1 MPGTDTTYSEVRRG
15 GRAGRAL
22 TLAPAALAFAAYL
35 AVALFG
41 GAQSPLATAAMTILV
56 WSAVALS
63 ALVEPR
69 PPKPSVLGAIAI
81 AALLVLVL
89 LVAASSTWADD
100 DGRVFIDGVRAAGY
114 LGLLLVVA
122 IGIRYREV
130 RPILGGIAAGIVT
143 VAAIAVGSR
152 LFPDALTGDAT
163 FLREFPEAVRGRL
176 SYPIGY
182 WNGLAASMAA
192 GTVLCV
198 WLGSSGATRLV
209 RSAAVGALPLLL
221 LTVYLTGSRGGLL
234 AAILG
239 VCMLL
244 ALAPVRTRALVG
256 ILIGVAG
263 GVLLALAFSTQQDVV
278 EGVAG
283 RGSAPLLAGLIVA
296 IMALGFG
303 LRRLVDERIQLPRVP
318 RLLQG
323 RWLVAAAVAVVAAL
337 FLLGGGIERVG
348 EISDEAKVD
357 AYGRGEFSGRF
368 LALGSN
374 GRLQLWEAAIDA
386 FVEEPIHGIGAGA
399 FGFWWNRNGTLAEP
413 ARDAHSLFLEVLA
426 ELGPLGLLC
435 VLAIFGSA
443 ALAAARLTFG
453 DQDGTVA
460 ALAGILVAGAAGAAV
475 DWTWEIPA
483 AFTLTLLAIGLLVGP
498 MTTRPT
504 APRRLAGAGA
514 GEGGRLLAGLV
525 RAGTVLLALVVVVA
539 SGSLLLSERAI
550 ERSRELAGEGD
561 LAGAASA
568 ARDAARLQPGSEEPW
583 VQLGQIQ
590 TLAGDLDAAAES
602 FREAVERSPDNVQA
616 NLLLAVALYSI
627 GDPGY
632 AAQQERALAVLPAE
646 R

>member
-1 MPGTDTTYSEVRRG
+1 MLV
-15 GRAGRAL
+15 
-22 TLAPAALAFAAYL
+22 PAALAFVVYL
-35 AVALFG
+35 AIALFD
-41 GAQSPLATAAMTILV
+41 GAQSPLATAAMTIGI
-56 WSAVALS
+56 WSALALS

-69 PPKPSVLGAIAI
+69 PPRPSVPALVAI
-81 AALLVLVL
+81 AALLLLVL
-89 LVAASSTWADD
+89 LIAASSTWTSD

-114 LGLLLVVA
+114 LGALVVVA

-130 RPILGGIAAGIVT
+130 RPILAG
-143 VAAIAVGSR
+143 VAAAIVAVAAVALGSR
-152 LFPDALTGDAT
+152 LFPGLLTGDAT

-192 GTVLCV
+192 GVVLCV
-198 WLGSSGATRLV
+198 WLGSNAGSRVA
-209 RSAAVGALPLLL
+209 RSAAVGALPALL
-221 LTVYLTGSRGGLL
+221 LTIYLTGSRGGLL

-239 VCMLL
+239 VCVLL

-256 ILIGVAG
+256 IVIGVAG
-263 GVLLALAFSTQQDVV
+263 GVLLALAFSTDQDVV

-283 RGSAPLLAGLIVA
+283 RGAAPALAALVVVVSGLAFAV
-296 IMALGFG
+296 
-303 LRRLVDERIQLPRVP
+303 RRAVDERIQLPRVP
-318 RLLQG
+318 RFLQG
-323 RWLVAAAVAVVAAL
+323 RWLAGAAAGVVVAL

-348 EISDEAKVD
+348 EITDEAKVD

-374 GRLQLWEAAIDA
+374 GRVQLWEAAIDA
-386 FVEEPIHGIGAGA
+386 FKAEPIHGIGAGA
-399 FGFWWNRNGTLAEP
+399 FPFWWNQNGNLAEP

-435 VLAIFGSA
+435 VLAIFGA
-443 ALAAARLTFG
+443 AGVAAARLTFG
-453 DQDGTVA
+453 DRDGTVA
-460 ALAGILVAGAAGAAV
+460 ALAGLVVVGAAGAAV

-498 MTTRPT
+498 MTSRPS
-504 APRRLAGAGA
+504 APRSLARSPATG
-514 GEGGRLLAGLV
+514 GGRLAAGGV
-525 RAGTVLLALVVVVA
+525 RAATVIVALVVILGA
-539 SGSLLLSERAI
+539 GSLLLAERAI
-550 ERSRELAGEGD
+550 ERSRDLAGEGD
-561 LAGAASA
+561 LPGAAEA

-583 VQLGQIQ
+583 IQLGQIQ
-590 TLAGDLDAAAES
+590 TEAGDLEAASDS

-616 NLLLAVALYSI
+616 NYLLALALYST

-632 AAQQERALAVLPAE
+632 AEQQEAFFDTLPRE